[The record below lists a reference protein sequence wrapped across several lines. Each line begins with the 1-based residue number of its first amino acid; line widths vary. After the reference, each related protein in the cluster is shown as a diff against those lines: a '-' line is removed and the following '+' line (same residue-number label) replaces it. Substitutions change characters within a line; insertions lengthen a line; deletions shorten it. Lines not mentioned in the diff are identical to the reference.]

1 MSLKNDQNR
10 SRRLAREQQLQ
21 VLAATRANDMI
32 PQMPNRA
39 LHSLI
44 AALQVLIERQNK
56 ELSELL
62 WKRSEIERALIAA
75 ETTFAQVV

>member
-1 MSLKNDQNR
+1 
-10 SRRLAREQQLQ
+10 
-21 VLAATRANDMI
+21 MI